1 MGNGVTAKGTEIKRI
16 TRYANTFKNPEET
29 EKCLDTYNQP
39 KLNHEDQKNLNR
51 SITKTEI
58 ESVINSVPTKKSQEP
73 DHFTAALY
81 KNFKEE

>member
-51 SITKTEI
+51 SITK
-58 ESVINSVPTKKSQEP
+58 
-73 DHFTAALY
+73 
-81 KNFKEE
+81 KE